1 MSFGLG
7 HGRTLDPAPGAVGVS
22 DVELPPLPDDI
33 LSDPRSGWVDPR
45 HWFPDPSCPFELE
58 IGSGK
63 GTFLLQQA
71 VLQPRTNFLGIEW
84 AREFYAYAADRVRR
98 RRTGGRLTNVRMLHT
113 DASEFLH
120 WRCPD
125 AICRVV
131 HLYFSDPW
139 PKNRHHKKRVVQ
151 HRLLADVWR
160 VLIPGGELRVV
171 TDHADLWAWD
181 MAHFEQWAGQ
191 RDGETER
198 RRAEPGEQA
207 RGAEGARSAGE
218 GQSALGEREGLG
230 KFIDERVLTGAR
242 SLVPPMPEAVRVRRE
257 SMPGT
262 PFELLAFDRPA
273 SAGAGEL
280 VGTNFERKFRE
291 EGREFHACTLR
302 KRV

>member
-7 HGRTLDPAPGAVGVS
+7 HGRPLDPALGTVGIN
-22 DVELPPLPDDI
+22 DDELPPLPDDI
-33 LSDPRSGWVDPR
+33 LTNPRSGWVDPR
-45 HWFPDPSCPFELE
+45 GWFPDSTRPFELE

-71 VLQPRTNFLGIEW
+71 VLQPQINFLGIEW

-98 RRTGGRLTNVRMLHT
+98 RRSGGRLLNVRMLHT

-139 PKNRHHKKRVVQ
+139 PKNRHHKKRVIQ

-181 MAHFEQWAGQ
+181 MAHFEQWVGQ
-191 RDGETER
+191 R
-198 RRAEPGEQA
+198 
-207 RGAEGARSAGE
+207 ARSAGE
-218 GQSALGEREGLG
+218 GADRSLPREREGLDA
-230 KFIDERVLTGAR
+230 FIEEGALASAR
-242 SLVPPMPEAVRVRRE
+242 ACLPAMPEAVRARRE
-257 SMPGT
+257 SMPDE

-291 EGREFHACTLR
+291 EGREFYACTLR

>member
-7 HGRTLDPAPGAVGVS
+7 HGRPLDPAPGAVGVS
-22 DVELPPLPDDI
+22 EEELPPLPDDI
-33 LSDPRSGWVDPR
+33 LVDPRSGWVDPR
-45 HWFPDPSCPFELE
+45 RWFPDPQRPFELE

-71 VLQPRTNFLGIEW
+71 VLQPQTNFLGIEW

-98 RRTGGRLTNVRMLHT
+98 RRSAGRLLNVRVLHT

-139 PKNRHHKKRVVQ
+139 PKNRHHKKRVIQ

-160 VLIPGGELRVV
+160 VLIPEGELRVV

-181 MAHFEQWAGQ
+181 MAHFERWVEG
-191 RDGETER
+191 RDGGRGEEAER
-198 RRAEPGEQA
+198 RRDEVGD
-207 RGAEGARSAGE
+207 RARSVCVS
-218 GQSALGEREGLG
+218 QSLLREREGLNA
-230 KFIDERVLTGAR
+230 FIDEGALASAR
-242 SLVPPMPEAVRVRRE
+242 AWLPQMPEQVRLRRAT
-257 SMPGT
+257 MPAA
-262 PFELLAFDRPA
+262 PFELLAFDRPE
-273 SAGAGEL
+273 SAGPGEL